1 MLKII
6 AINISELRLQ
16 FLNIGVGKTGLKKS
30 Y

>member
-16 FLNIGVGKTGLKKS
+16 FLNIGATKIGLKKS